1 MPPLPPSV
9 SPAALAEALLTLAES
24 SKVAVS
30 LKDGASGQY
39 LWTNEAF
46 LAMMGLNAAHVVG
59 ANDADLLGPS
69 TAAAIRSSDT
79 QALSAPGPTRGE
91 HHFERGGARMD
102 VRTLRVV
109 LPGLDGQPQVLSVW
123 MDDTDSRRREAE
135 LQRAVAQI
143 EQQQIAYENLRT
155 QQPELGSRDR
165 ATGLLQREHFEDQ
178 LRREVDLSLRE
189 HREFAL
195 VLISIDPPSPE
206 ASTVALGQPARR
218 RIVEALGR
226 LLRANTRAMDA
237 PCRLSEDRFAVLLSG
252 VGLATAHSRM
262 EGLRRQCAT
271 QIVAHSGQQISFT
284 VSMGVASFPHTV
296 DTLESLTHASEGAL
310 MEAQRR
316 GGNRVT
322 LASIKLGLPTL

>member
-1 MPPLPPSV
+1 MPPLPNSV
-9 SPAALAEALLTLAES
+9 SSSALAEALLTLANS
-24 SKVAVS
+24 SGVAAS

-39 LWTNEAF
+39 LWTNDAF

-59 ANDADLLGPS
+59 ANDADLLGPGS
-69 TAAAIRSSDT
+69 AAAIRSSDT
-79 QALSAPGPTRGE
+79 QALGAPGPTRGE
-91 HHFERGGARMD
+91 HHFERGGTRMD

-109 LPGLDGQPQVLSVW
+109 LPGHDGKPQILSVW
-123 MDDTDSRRREAE
+123 VDDTESRRREAE

-143 EQQQIAYENLRT
+143 EQQQIAFETLRT

-195 VLISIDPPSPE
+195 VLISIDPSEPS
-206 ASTVALGQPARR
+206 AVALGQTARR

-237 PCRLSEDRFAVLLSG
+237 PCRLTEDRFAVLLSG

-271 QIVAHSGQQISFT
+271 QIVAHAGQQISFT

-322 LASIKLGLPTL
+322 LASIKLGLPTT